1 MDMVIAIILISL
13 LFILKL
19 AFWYGVVMMFSY
31 LWRIEVCQQKPNIRK
46 YNRRTKRW
54 EDG

>member
-1 MDMVIAIILISL
+1 MDMVIAIILVSFL
-13 LFILKL
+13 VILKL
-19 AFWYGVVMMFSY
+19 AFWYGVVMMVSY
-31 LWRIEVCQQKPNIRK
+31 LWRTEVCQQKPNIRK